1 MSALGRFKVPS
12 LIKKRRLDHGLP
24 AFNWSLLENMEEIG
38 SGSYGSVYR
47 ATYENNT
54 VVIKKLKGESSV
66 AKDRFLKEAK
76 LLSGTK
82 HPNIPVLTGFTDNP
96 YSLMTEYAL
105 FDFKPFGI
113 EKTLSNLGDFYHF
126 IDHECDFDSFSEV
139 LVVCMK
145 DVVSALDYLHK
156 NDIAHRDLKPENI
169 LVTNQHYCH
178 EDESTISRIYA
189 NCPIICKVTD
199 FGFSRSLNAQ
209 TQSFLQSR
217 TEDVWR
223 GTPVYMAPEIHNS
236 TLTNA
241 NLADLKKTDIWS
253 LGILAYAVINP
264 NLINPYH
271 KEAEVLRGSHQIT
284 DTIKL
289 LMQREQLPT
298 HDLKYESRR
307 ITEWWQIEEIFDKCA
322 KFKPSSRPTTA
333 EVLQLLNLQVRFVTF
348 FYKHSSPLLKCLP
361 ILNLIH
367 LVTTV

>member
-1 MSALGRFKVPS
+1 
-12 LIKKRRLDHGLP
+12 
-24 AFNWSLLENMEEIG
+24 
-38 SGSYGSVYR
+38 
-47 ATYENNT
+47 
-54 VVIKKLKGESSV
+54 
-66 AKDRFLKEAK
+66 
-76 LLSGTK
+76 
-82 HPNIPVLTGFTDNP
+82 
-96 YSLMTEYAL
+96 MTEYAL

-253 LGILAYAVINP
+253 LGIFGICS
-264 NLINPYH
+264 H
-271 KEAEVLRGSHQIT
+271 KPKS
-284 DTIKL
+284 
-289 LMQREQLPT
+289 
-298 HDLKYESRR
+298 
-307 ITEWWQIEEIFDKCA
+307 DK
-322 KFKPSSRPTTA
+322 SLS
-333 EVLQLLNLQVRFVTF
+333 
-348 FYKHSSPLLKCLP
+348 
-361 ILNLIH
+361 
-367 LVTTV
+367 

>member
-1 MSALGRFKVPS
+1 MSALGRF
-12 LIKKRRLDHGLP
+12 KRRLDHGLP

-38 SGSYGSVYR
+38 SGSYSSVYR

-82 HPNIPVLTGFTDNP
+82 HPNIPVLTGFTDTP

-209 TQSFLQSR
+209 TQSFLHSR
-217 TEDVWR
+217 
-223 GTPVYMAPEIHNS
+223 
-236 TLTNA
+236 
-241 NLADLKKTDIWS
+241 
-253 LGILAYAVINP
+253 
-264 NLINPYH
+264 
-271 KEAEVLRGSHQIT
+271 
-284 DTIKL
+284 
-289 LMQREQLPT
+289 
-298 HDLKYESRR
+298 KY
-307 ITEWWQIEEIFDKCA
+307 
-322 KFKPSSRPTTA
+322 
-333 EVLQLLNLQVRFVTF
+333 
-348 FYKHSSPLLKCLP
+348 
-361 ILNLIH
+361 
-367 LVTTV
+367 TTVP